1 MQVITIT
8 DPRDERVRDFTALT
22 DVDLRKLREP
32 AEGLF
37 LAEGEKVIRRALD
50 AGHTPRAAL
59 MTARWIESLS
69 DLMPELNCPIY
80 VADQQILENITGY
93 TVHRGALMSLHR
105 PAPRRWDDLIS
116 SARRVVILE
125 NLVDHTNVG
134 AIFRNAA
141 ALDIDAVLVTPEC
154 ADPLYR
160 RSIKVSMATVFAVP
174 WARIDPWPA
183 SIGLLRELG
192 FHTLAMTP
200 DVGSISLRDVD
211 RELRLAILVGSEGR
225 GLSQAALDQCDVRV
239 RIPMRPGVD
248 SLNVSAASAITFY
261 ALNQAATD

>member
-1 MQVITIT
+1 MQTIAIS
-8 DPRDERVRDFTALT
+8 DPSDERVRDFTGLT

-37 LAEGEKVIRRALD
+37 IAEGEKVIRRALK
-50 AGHTPRAAL
+50 AGLTPRSAL
-59 MTARWIESLS
+59 MTPRWIDSLS
-69 DLMPELNCPIY
+69 DVLPDLDCPIY
-80 VADQQILENITGY
+80 VADEQALATITGY

-105 PAPRRWDDLIS
+105 PTPRRWDDLIS

-125 NLVDHTNVG
+125 DLVDHTNVG

-141 ALDIDAVLVTPEC
+141 ALGVEAVLVTPAC

-174 WARIDPWPA
+174 WARIDPWPS

-200 DVGSISLRDVD
+200 DRGSIALQDVD
-211 RELRLAILVGSEGR
+211 RELRLAVLVGTEGA
-225 GLSQAALDQCDVRV
+225 GLSAAALEQCDVRV
-239 RIPMRPGVD
+239 RIPMSPGVD
-248 SLNVSAASAITFY
+248 SLNVSAATAITFY
-261 ALNQAATD
+261 ALGQE